1 MRADDGIVLAGRL
14 WSPDQGEGPWPVLL
28 MRQPSGRAIAS
39 TVTYAH
45 PSWYADRGFLVLVQD
60 VRGCG
65 DSEGDFAGFGQEAAD
80 GAAAVRWSRRLP
92 QANGRVGTYGFS
104 YQGLSQLLNA
114 SAADPGRSGLDDP
127 LPDCLAPAMAG
138 LDERLH
144 WASEGGAHWWSLGLA
159 WALQLA
165 AAACRRR
172 GDGDGWWELR
182 RSLES
187 GRFLEEGPSLLA
199 RHDPGGMGWRWLGLD
214 PECPR
219 NWRIHPVAPVL
230 LQRPLLLIG
239 GWHDPHLR
247 GVLDLW
253 RRSRQAGGSPELL
266 IGAWTHL
273 QWRGGCDERQLAF
286 FRRHL
291 SAAAAPDKPTAAL
304 ESGTRDVAAPAAGSR
319 DNAGSRDAAAN
330 TDVNTSVNA
339 GVNTDVNTAVN
350 PAGPWQIPA
359 SAAPVP
365 ATLQRELADEAPAP
379 ARAAAGVGLDRSA
392 PVTADSDAAHPVVL
406 QDIATGLWQ
415 AFTPEVP
422 APSLGW
428 RLHSQGLAAV
438 RSLEGLLLACPLPDG
453 PPAPLADGS
462 PAPLVTGPAV
472 PPAPGPPAP
481 QGDGLV
487 VLVHD
492 PWRPVPGRG
501 GHLGLDAGVV
511 ERGDLDGRAD
521 VACFSGEPLAS
532 PLTLIGCPWLQL
544 DVEADQ
550 PGFDLCGALSV
561 LSAEGSRVRQ
571 VSPGVLRQ
579 RGDHCR
585 QRRRRHLAL
594 QPLAIRL
601 QPGERLRLSL
611 AAAAWP
617 QIAVNA
623 GDGQWP
629 LTAPGPGHRVI
640 TLQLHLAGAWLGLA
654 PLLEHEA
661 GAH

>member
-1 MRADDGIVLAGRL
+1 MRADDGTLLAGRL
-14 WSPDQGEGPWPVLL
+14 WSPEQGEGPWPVLL
-28 MRQPSGRAIAS
+28 MRQPYGRAIAS

-65 DSEGDFAGFGQEAAD
+65 DSEGEFSGFGQEAAD
-80 GAAAVRWSRRLP
+80 GAAAVRWARRLP
-92 QANGRVGTYGFS
+92 RANGRVGTYGFS
-104 YQGLSQLLNA
+104 YQGLSQLLIT
-114 SAADPGRSGLDDP
+114 SSADPCPSWLDDP

-172 GDGDGWWELR
+172 GDGAGWWEIR

-187 GRFLEEGPSLLA
+187 GRFLEEGPSLLV

-214 PECPR
+214 PQQPQD
-219 NWRIHPVAPVL
+219 WRIHPVAPAL
-230 LQRPLLLIG
+230 LRRPLLLIG

-253 RRSRQAGGSPELL
+253 RRARQAGGSPALV

-291 SAAAAPDKPTAAL
+291 HEVERGGEPPESQAAAM
-304 ESGTRDVAAPAAGSR
+304 ESGSTGAAVDEQTVAP
-319 DNAGSRDAAAN
+319 
-330 TDVNTSVNA
+330 TW
-339 GVNTDVNTAVN
+339 
-350 PAGPWQIPA
+350 P
-359 SAAPVP
+359 
-365 ATLQRELADEAPAP
+365 TL
-379 ARAAAGVGLDRSA
+379 GGGLDHSVPLSA
-392 PVTADSDAAHPVVL
+392 DPVLL
-406 QDIATGLWQ
+406 QDIGTGLWTPL
-415 AFTPEVP
+415 TPEVP
-422 APSLGW
+422 APPLGW

-438 RSLEGLLLACPLPDG
+438 RSAEGRLLACPLQAG
-453 PPAPLADGS
+453 AVTPP
-462 PAPLVTGPAV
+462 
-472 PPAPGPPAP
+472 
-481 QGDGLV
+481 GDGVV

-521 VACFSGEPLAS
+521 VACFSSEPLAS
-532 PLTLIGCPWLQL
+532 PLTLIGCPWLEL
-544 DVEADQ
+544 EVEADQ

-561 LSAEGSRVRQ
+561 VSADGRRVHQ
-571 VSPGVLRQ
+571 LVTGVLRQ
-579 RGDHCR
+579 RGEICR
-585 QRRRRHLAL
+585 QRRRLQLDL

-601 QPGERLRLSL
+601 DAGECLRLSL

-617 QIAVNA
+617 QIAVNP
-623 GDGQWP
+623 GDGQLP
-629 LTAPGPGHRVI
+629 LTAPGPWHRVI

-654 PLLEHEA
+654 PLLELEV